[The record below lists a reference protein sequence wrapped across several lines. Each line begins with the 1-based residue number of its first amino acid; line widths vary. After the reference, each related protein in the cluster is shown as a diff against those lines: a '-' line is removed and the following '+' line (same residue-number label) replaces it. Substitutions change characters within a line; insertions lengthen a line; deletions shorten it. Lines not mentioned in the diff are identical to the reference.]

1 MADWRLSSKT
11 KAKGLL
17 DNTGR
22 FLGHSNLKACIISV
36 PTSMDPKQ
44 AIISLSGIV
53 SAGIRSFELWWDS
66 KLQTLD
72 VIITASEADLDKFK
86 QSLGSGKFW

>member
-22 FLGHSNLKACIISV
+22 FLGHSNLKACIIS
-36 PTSMDPKQ
+36 
-44 AIISLSGIV
+44 
-53 SAGIRSFELWWDS
+53 
-66 KLQTLD
+66 
-72 VIITASEADLDKFK
+72 
-86 QSLGSGKFW
+86 GSGAFW